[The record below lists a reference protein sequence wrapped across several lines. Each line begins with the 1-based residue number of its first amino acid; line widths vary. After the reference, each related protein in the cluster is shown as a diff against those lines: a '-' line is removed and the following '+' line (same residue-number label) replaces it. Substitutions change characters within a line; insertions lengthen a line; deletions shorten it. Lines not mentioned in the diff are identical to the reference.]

1 MNLVISKMIEVS
13 DPDSEDGKRKLQKL
27 VDRDVSKIRNDVDR
41 QLGQCR
47 AKCPSDC
54 ESCGSE
60 KIEELKLKLQEYKAI
75 IEDLEEEDAKENI
88 RSDLMQFLTAS
99 NEEMTALLTQKAES
113 EDGTLEQCDT
123 EKLEVL
129 EHIK

>member
-1 MNLVISKMIEVS
+1 MIDAEPET
-13 DPDSEDGKRKLQKL
+13 DDGKRKIDKL
-27 VDRDVSKIRNDVDR
+27 VDRDVTKIRNDVER
-41 QLGQCR
+41 QLNQCR
-47 AKCPSDC
+47 EKCPSDC

-60 KIEELKLKLQEYKAI
+60 KIEELKLKLQEYKSI
-75 IEDLEEEDAKENI
+75 IEDLEEEDSKDSI
-88 RSDLMQFLTAS
+88 RNDLMQYLTAS

-113 EDGTLEQCDT
+113 ENGTLPICEA